1 MQEIELFMSDADKR
15 NRAFFPKLVPPAAS
29 ACASSRRC
37 ALITF
42 WPAGFFTSSF
52 QRARPSDFHVL
63 LILFLLCAHA
73 VGCRAGRAEYQGLL
87 NTLKRKMDENT
98 RDTQSGIDK
107 LQNEL
112 NNDFKQQLLVIKQE
126 TLASV
131 DKLQKE
137 LKQETTGLKQE
148 ALALKHET
156 LALKFELQG
165 HIAEILQIL
174 RARPLA

>member
-1 MQEIELFMSDADKR
+1 
-15 NRAFFPKLVPPAAS
+15 
-29 ACASSRRC
+29 
-37 ALITF
+37 
-42 WPAGFFTSSF
+42 
-52 QRARPSDFHVL
+52 
-63 LILFLLCAHA
+63 
-73 VGCRAGRAEYQGLL
+73 
-87 NTLKRKMDENT
+87 MDENT